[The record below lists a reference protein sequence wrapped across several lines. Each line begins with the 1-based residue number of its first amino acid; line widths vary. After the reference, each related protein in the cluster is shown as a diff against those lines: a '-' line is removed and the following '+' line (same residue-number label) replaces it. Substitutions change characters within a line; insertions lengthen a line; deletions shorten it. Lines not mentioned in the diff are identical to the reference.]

1 VAVIAVGRCRS
12 TAVGGVLGGNR
23 RENAERIVLV
33 SFGTNTDMAIKPK
46 YVKQLATTLLEEY
59 PEAFNTDFETN
70 KTNVSKLT
78 TVESKG
84 VRNRVA
90 GYITRKKAATV

>member
-1 VAVIAVGRCRS
+1 
-12 TAVGGVLGGNR
+12 
-23 RENAERIVLV
+23 
-33 SFGTNTDMAIKPK
+33 MAIKPK
-46 YVKQLATTLLEEY
+46 YVKQLGRQLLEEY
-59 PEAFNTDFETN
+59 PEAFNTEFETN
-70 KTNVSKLT
+70 KEQVAKLT